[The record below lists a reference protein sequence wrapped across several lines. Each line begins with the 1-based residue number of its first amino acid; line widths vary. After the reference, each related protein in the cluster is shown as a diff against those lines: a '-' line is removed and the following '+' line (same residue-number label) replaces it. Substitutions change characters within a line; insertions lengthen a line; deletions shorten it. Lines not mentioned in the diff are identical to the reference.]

1 VADLGPDRV
10 CDTELV
16 KDPDEVASCVVVR
29 VPVAATVVET
39 DTDVVGTPEVLIFA
53 VADPTGLAE
62 TEPEVVARSEAE

>member
-1 VADLGPDRV
+1 MADLGPDRV

-16 KDPDEVASCVVVR
+16 KEPEAVPICVVVR

-39 DTDVVGTPEVLIFA
+39 DTEFVGTPEVLIFA
-53 VADPTGLAE
+53 VADTTGLAE